1 MTYVDILSG
10 QAMKKFFLLLLL
22 LNSLLIG
29 ACSTVATEDDQEIT
43 EQSLKHDRRTREAI
57 LIDKEIETEAYSELN
72 SDDDI
77 LNQCH
82 VTITAYNGAVLV
94 TGETP
99 NEELRKKIISTVQVI
114 PNVKLIHND
123 LIIANPSDSSS
134 RANDTFITDRVK
146 KALNQIRTMP
156 DFDPS
161 MVKVITENGTVYLMG
176 LVHRDEGTVVINV
189 TKLQPGIKQIVTVFE
204 YID

>member
-1 MTYVDILSG
+1 
-10 QAMKKFFLLLLL
+10 MKKLLLLLL
-22 LNSLLIG
+22 LNSLLMAG
-29 ACSTVATEDDQEIT
+29 CSTIATDGVEIT
-43 EQSLKHDRRTREAI
+43 EQSLSHDRRTREAI
-57 LIDKEIETEAYSELN
+57 LIDKDIETEAYSELN
-72 SDDDI
+72 SDDDL

-82 VTITAYNGAVLV
+82 FTITAYNGAVLV

-99 NEELRKKIISTVQVI
+99 NEELRKKIISTVQVV
-114 PNVKLIHND
+114 PNVKLIHNN
-123 LIIANPSDSSS
+123 LIIGYPNDSSS
-134 RANDTFITDRVK
+134 RINDKYITDTVK
-146 KALNQIRTMP
+146 KALNQIRTIP

-189 TKLQPGIKQIVTVFE
+189 ARLQPGIKQIITVFE

>member
-1 MTYVDILSG
+1 
-10 QAMKKFFLLLLL
+10 MKKFFLLLLL
-22 LNSLLIG
+22 LINFLMG
-29 ACSTVATEDDQEIT
+29 ACSSVATNGEEIT
-43 EQSLKHDRRTREAI
+43 EQSLLQDRRTRDAI

-72 SDDDI
+72 SDND
-77 LNQCH
+77 LLSQSH
-82 VTITAYNGAVLV
+82 FTISAYNGAVLL

-99 NEELRKKIISTVQVI
+99 NEELEKKIISTVQAI
-114 PNVKLIHND
+114 PNVKLGHNN
-123 LIIANPSDSSS
+123 LIIADPSDSSS
-134 RANDTFITDRVK
+134 RANDLFITDSVK
-146 KALNQIRTMP
+146 KALNQIRTIP

-189 TKLQPGIKQIVTVFE
+189 TRLQPGIKQIITVFE